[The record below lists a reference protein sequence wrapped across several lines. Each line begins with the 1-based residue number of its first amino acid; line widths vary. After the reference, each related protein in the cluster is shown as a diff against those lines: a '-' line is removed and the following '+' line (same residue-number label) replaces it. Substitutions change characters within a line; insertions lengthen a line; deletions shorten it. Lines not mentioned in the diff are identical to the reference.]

1 MESARHKLVHPG
13 YRPEIDGLRAIAVL
27 SVVGYHVAPAALRG
41 GFVGVDIFF
50 VISGF
55 LISTIIFGNLERDRF
70 SYAEFYAR
78 RIKRIFP
85 ALLLVLSLSLAF
97 GWYVLLPDE
106 FRQFGKHLMAGA
118 GFVSNFALW
127 SEAGYFDRAAEVKP
141 LLHLWSLGIEEQ
153 FYILWPLLLG
163 IVWYRKSSF
172 LMTTLLVAIISFI
185 INIYWAYRDP
195 AADFFSP
202 FTRIWEL
209 MVGGILAYIVLYRP
223 HYLSSNAKLLSLL
236 SLLGLLL
243 IVFSV
248 GFLPEIASFPGWWAL
263 PATLGAFLLIAG
275 GPGVWVN
282 RYLLSNR
289 LMVWV
294 GLISYPLYLWHWPLL
309 SFARIIEGDTP
320 ATSIKLAAAMASIV
334 LAWGTYTL
342 IEKPFRRGYSK
353 TAISILSLS
362 MTFLFV
368 IGLLVWKGW
377 PPPRHDSKSIEPLI
391 TAVGDWGFP
400 DGLETISWHR
410 QTFFVKEGSNTKTL
424 FFGDSHV
431 QQYAPRIVRLLTENP
446 NHNTAVFATA
456 GGCPPIPNVSAN
468 KLVWCPSMTA
478 SAIEY
483 IDRDDV
489 ETVVIGA
496 HWNNYFLN
504 AARKRIGQE
513 ANQYLY
519 YFEGDN
525 SERHSFSGGNGAA
538 LALQE
543 LEIFLGRVAQNKQV
557 FLVLDNPSGENYS
570 PESLFEGSR
579 LTNIRESVGDN
590 QITSYAP
597 EQRQLRIQL
606 KAIAA
611 RSGAIVIDPSLLLC
625 TEQRCMV
632 TTENGVP
639 IYKDESHLRPF
650 FVEQQADFIDVT
662 VQ

>member
-1 MESARHKLVHPG
+1 METARQKLVHPR

-27 SVVGYHVAPAALRG
+27 SVVGYHVAPTAVRG

-55 LISTIIFGNLERDRF
+55 LISTIIFGNLEEDRF

-85 ALLLVLSLSLAF
+85 ALLLVLFLSLVF

-106 FRQFGKHLMAGA
+106 FQQFGKHLMAGA

-127 SEAGYFDRAAEVKP
+127 SEAGYFDRAAELKP

-163 IVWYRKSSF
+163 IVWYKKSNF
-172 LMTTLLVAIISFI
+172 LMATFLVAILSFV

-202 FTRIWEL
+202 FSRFWEL
-209 MVGGILAYIVLYRP
+209 MVGGILAYIVLHRP
-223 HYLSSNAKLLSLL
+223 QYISSNTNLLSLL

-248 GFLPEIASFPGWWAL
+248 GFLPEFASFPGWWAL
-263 PATLGAFLLIAG
+263 LATLGAFLLIAG
-275 GPGVWVN
+275 GPDVWVN

-289 LMVWV
+289 LLVWF

-309 SFARIIEGDTP
+309 SFTRIIEGDTP
-320 ATSIKLAAAMASIV
+320 ATSTKFIAAIASIV
-334 LAWGTYTL
+334 LAWGTYIL
-342 IEKPFRRGYSK
+342 IEKPFKRGYSK
-353 TAISILSLS
+353 AAIFMLSLS
-362 MTFLFV
+362 MALFLV

-377 PPPRHDSKSIEPLI
+377 LLPRHDSKSIKPLI

-400 DGLETISWHR
+400 DGLETVLWNR

-431 QQYAPRIVRLLTENP
+431 QQYAPRIVQLLTENP
-446 NHNTAVFATA
+446 NQNTAVFATA
-456 GGCPPIPNVSAN
+456 GGCPPIPNVSVN
-468 KLVWCPSMTA
+468 KLIRCRFMMDA
-478 SAIEY
+478 AIEY

-489 ETVVIGA
+489 EAVVIGA
-496 HWNNYFLN
+496 NWNNYFLN
-504 AARKRIGQE
+504 ATRTQIDQE
-513 ANQYLY
+513 ENQYLY
-519 YFEGDN
+519 YFEDDN
-525 SERHSFSGGNGAA
+525 GERHRFNGGNGASF
-538 LALQE
+538 ALQE
-543 LEIFLGRVAQNKQV
+543 LEIFLGRIAQDKQV
-557 FLVLDNPSGENYS
+557 FLVLDNPSGKNYS

-579 LTNIRESVGDN
+579 LTEIRESVSNN
-590 QITSYAP
+590 QKTTYAP
-597 EQRQLRIQL
+597 EQQQLRIQL
-606 KAIAA
+606 KAIAV

-625 TEQRCMV
+625 AEQRCMV
-632 TTENGVP
+632 TTEFGVP

-662 VQ
+662 IQ